1 MNIHLDP
8 FVSRTAAPRVQHA
21 VFQAL
26 RGRRVPELQVYV
38 SRPRPGR
45 WSVFLSGLPEHPLAL
60 SERIAATLDRS
71 DRWGRAPILGPDR
84 ADHRQGE
91 RPRQPLPGR

>member
-60 SERIAATLDRS
+60 SERIAAALDRG
-71 DRWGRAPILGPDR
+71 DRWVALRSSGPTERTIVRASGR
-84 ADHRQGE
+84 Q
-91 RPRQPLPGR
+91 QPFPGR